1 MSKLLEEAF
10 AKLAKLPVEEQD
22 SIAAWLLEEMESEQR
37 WENLFSESH
46 DALGHLAD
54 EALTEHTRGRT
65 KALDPDNL

>member
-10 AKLAKLPVEEQD
+10 AKLANLPDEEQD

-37 WENLFSESH
+37 WGKLFSESH

-54 EALTEHTRGRT
+54 EAFAEHFRGRT
-65 KALDPDNL
+65 RELDPDNL